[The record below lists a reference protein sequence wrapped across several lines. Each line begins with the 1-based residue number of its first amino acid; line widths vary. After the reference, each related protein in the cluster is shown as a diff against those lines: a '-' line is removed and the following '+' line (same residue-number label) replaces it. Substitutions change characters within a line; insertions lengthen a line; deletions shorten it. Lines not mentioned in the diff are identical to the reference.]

1 MKGFFSPE
9 EKTDFQEGFKKG
21 KAANGSGHFEFVLT
35 VISRDVEKMVNDP
48 AHKASIF
55 GTMLAPCLSPEPIS
69 ATEGTF
75 QLFVKDPEKPDVLYM
90 KYKMKLFTQEGEEYF
105 FDGYKVV
112 RDDKGFDMWSDTTT
126 LYITVYEKDGMTV
139 KGKGILKIAPTDFM
153 KQITTVQ
160 AIGTQNFVEKAKAI
174 AMFTQFFSKK
184 VMETYF

>member
-1 MKGFFSPE
+1 VR
-9 EKTDFQEGFKKG
+9 
-21 KAANGSGHFEFVLT
+21 N
-35 VISRDVEKMVNDP
+35 I
-48 AHKASIF
+48 
-55 GTMLAPCLSPEPIS
+55 
-69 ATEGTF
+69 
-75 QLFVKDPEKPDVLYM
+75 
-90 KYKMKLFTQEGEEYF
+90 F